1 MFRAK
6 WGFRGGP
13 ARDAENSKTDSRA
26 CDFQGGLKTK
36 ARGYKGP
43 SEAPRGAQKVRRALI
58 KWVLEAAI
66 LKMYGF
72 PQEIHRFSK
81 NARALPGGVLGAF
94 FAKIRGPGGAR
105 APPGVCAP
113 FSGGALGTHSGEPV
127 NSGGVLG
134 GPKGAIFFSGRQF
147 V

>member
-1 MFRAK
+1 MQHHTGSAQG
-6 WGFRGGP
+6 GFDVTEGKHP
-13 ARDAENSKTDSRA
+13 CSKEVRA

-36 ARGYKGP
+36 ARGHKGLSAP
-43 SEAPRGAQKVRRALI
+43 PRGAQKGRGTLG

-94 FAKIRGPGGAR
+94 FA
-105 APPGVCAP
+105 
-113 FSGGALGTHSGEPV
+113 
-127 NSGGVLG
+127 
-134 GPKGAIFFSGRQF
+134 
-147 V
+147 